1 MELSEYD
8 EKVLQRGINL
18 MRLGGFLFLGIGL
31 LFFVLGS
38 VFLAFTQRKAQVYVE
53 TQGVI
58 VDFDRDGHP
67 YVAYEAQGQT
77 YEQRSNYASS
87 TMRLGDELT
96 VRYDPQAPY
105 RMEAGGAVAL
115 FLPLMFMGMGG
126 VQKKAFAEPDGRTR
140 MRRWMPM
147 GITADERVCSG
158 AHYAAFFADVMH
170 LIASPE
176 DLEVPPEN
184 VKYDKKVEYHV
195 PKVEKTGSK

>member
-1 MELSEYD
+1 MEMNQYD
-8 EKVLQRGINL
+8 GSMDDSGRKLL
-18 MRLGGFLFLGIGL
+18 RLGGFLFLGIGL

-38 VFLAFTQRKAQVYVE
+38 VFLAFTQRKAQAYVE

-115 FLPLMFMGMGG
+115 FLPLLFMGMGG
-126 VQKKAFAEPDGRTR
+126 LFIVI
-140 MRRWMPM
+140 
-147 GITADERVCSG
+147 GIVWLR
-158 AHYAAFFADVMH
+158 FFRAKR
-170 LIASPE
+170 E
-176 DLEVPPEN
+176 PEN
-184 VKYDKKVEYHV
+184 PWAGPQY
-195 PKVEKTGSK
+195 

>member
-8 EKVLQRGINL
+8 EKVLRRGINL

-115 FLPLMFMGMGG
+115 FLPLLFMGMGG
-126 VQKKAFAEPDGRTR
+126 LFIVIGVVWPSVD
-140 MRRWMPM
+140 
-147 GITADERVCSG
+147 
-158 AHYAAFFADVMH
+158 
-170 LIASPE
+170 IASAV
-176 DLEVPPEN
+176 DLAALALACV
-184 VKYDKKVEYHV
+184 VASFIFSRYCREYR
-195 PKVEKTGSK
+195 SFF

>member
-1 MELSEYD
+1 MEMNQYD
-8 EKVLQRGINL
+8 GSMDDSGRKLL
-18 MRLGGFLFLGIGL
+18 RLGGFLFLGIGL

-105 RMEAGGAVAL
+105 RMEAGGAMAL
-115 FLPLMFMGMGG
+115 FLPIMFMGMGDRHNLASLLPRPAG
-126 VQKKAFAEPDGRTR
+126 AGEPLGRAPKLR
-140 MRRWMPM
+140 SFIPK
-147 GITADERVCSG
+147 SG
-158 AHYAAFFADVMH
+158 PAAFFYAIFRLSCV
-170 LIASPE
+170 S
-176 DLEVPPEN
+176 
-184 VKYDKKVEYHV
+184 Y
-195 PKVEKTGSK
+195 

>member
-1 MELSEYD
+1 MEMNQYD
-8 EKVLQRGINL
+8 ESMDDSGRKLL
-18 MRLGGFLFLGIGL
+18 RLGGFIFLGIGL

-77 YEQRSNYASS
+77 YEQRSNYASN

-115 FLPLMFMGMGG
+115 FLPLLFMGMGG
-126 VQKKAFAEPDGRTR
+126 LFIVIGIIWLRFFRV
-140 MRRWMPM
+140 RR
-147 GITADERVCSG
+147 E
-158 AHYAAFFADVMH
+158 
-170 LIASPE
+170 
-176 DLEVPPEN
+176 PEN
-184 VKYDKKVEYHV
+184 
-195 PKVEKTGSK
+195 PWAGPQS